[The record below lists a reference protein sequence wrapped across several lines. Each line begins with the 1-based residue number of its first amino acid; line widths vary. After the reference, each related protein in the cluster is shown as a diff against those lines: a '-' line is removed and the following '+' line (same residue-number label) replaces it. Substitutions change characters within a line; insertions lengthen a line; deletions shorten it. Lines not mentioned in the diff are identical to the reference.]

1 MKLVVIWCLILVPT
15 LYDEKGIF
23 GYFVKDT
30 KTNHLTNI
38 LLVEIVMLLID
49 SNTYNFAN
57 G

>member
-1 MKLVVIWCLILVPT
+1 MVSYLLVPT

-30 KTNHLTNI
+30 KTKHLTNI

>member
-1 MKLVVIWCLILVPT
+1 MVSYLLVPT